1 MTIGGDFNY
10 KAVAASAVKDKFAVV
25 PVPGKTAGSIAP
37 AFAGGNNL
45 GVFNSS
51 THRTLA
57 ADFVKLLASKKYQ
70 QKMFDSMGNLPTFS
84 DVQKDVAASNAQVA
98 PFIQTLGAGTNFVPV
113 TETWSTIDA
122 QGVFTGMYQKI
133 VTGKADVNTAT
144 TEAADAMNKAFG
156 AK

>member
-10 KAVAASAVKDKFAVV
+10 KAVAASAIKDNFAVV
-25 PVPGKTAGSIAP
+25 PVPGKTAGSVAP

-57 ADFVKLLASKKYQ
+57 TDFVTLLANKKYQ

-84 DVQKDVAASNAQVA
+84 DVQKSIADSNEQVA
-98 PFIQTLGAGTNFVPV
+98 PFITTLGAGTNFVPV
-113 TETWSTIDA
+113 TEQWSTIDA

-133 VTGKADVNTAT
+133 VTGKADVNAAT
-144 TEAADAMNKAFG
+144 TEAADAMNTAFG
-156 AK
+156 SK